1 MTRPQRQAQIQAQ
14 IQATLDAAI
23 SQHRAGNLPAAEGLY
38 RAILSQDPR
47 HVDALQLL
55 GVMAQQTGQ
64 LTQAEQL
71 LRTALKYQPGNAVV
85 LANLGGVLLSAD
97 RPSEALPVLRK
108 ALQIRPDYPEAENNL
123 GLALQDCHHS
133 DDAALVLENLL
144 KRQPLHV
151 HAMVNLA
158 QALQVSDPGRAL
170 SLLQHALQVAPNL
183 PAAHQNLG
191 SLMLDQGH
199 YDAAEKNFRAA
210 LALDPHSAKSH
221 YTLGYCLMA
230 QHRGSEGE
238 AYLHQALALRPNYPE
253 ALMALGNW
261 WMTARGLAAA
271 ELEAAHDQGLDL
283 LRRAVALAPDN
294 AAAHS
299 NLIFQLDFDP
309 GADIASQQQERREW
323 YRRHGAAFAPRQQ
336 RHPNDRTPDRPLRVG
351 YVSADFCRHSAA
363 YIFGAI
369 LAHHDPAQV
378 TAIGYS
384 GTKAPDAMT
393 ETLKAHCQDWREV
406 RALSD
411 DALDKLIR
419 KDGIDVLIDLSAHSE
434 GARLPV
440 FVRKP
445 APIQLSGWG
454 HANGTGLPQI
464 DGLISDPV
472 CIDAGDR
479 HHYAEPVID
488 MPCAITWAAPAYL
501 PAPRIAAQ
509 PDQTP
514 ITFGSFN
521 RAAKISLASL
531 ECWAEILRR
540 TPGSVLLLKDAG
552 WQDASRCRDI
562 RQVMEHFGLMGE
574 RIRFAG
580 GTPHQDHLA
589 AFHHVDIALDPF
601 PYGGGVSTCDALAMG
616 VPVIALLGRT
626 VTGRSSAGIVTAI
639 GRPDLVARTIPDYV
653 ALAVTLATD
662 RAKCAA
668 ERAKIHRAFF
678 TSPVGDPTL
687 YTRYVERLYRELWY
701 KWIKSP

>member
-1 MTRPQRQAQIQAQ
+1 MNRQQRQAQIQA
-14 IQATLDAAI
+14 TLEAAI
-23 SQHRAGNLPAAEGLY
+23 NQHRAGNLSAAEGLY

-64 LTQAEQL
+64 LSQAEQL

-97 RPSEALPVLRK
+97 RPAEALPVLRK
-108 ALQIRPDYPEAENNL
+108 AVQIRPDYPEAENNL

-133 DDAALVLENLL
+133 EDAAGILENLL
-144 KRQPLHV
+144 KRHPLHV

-158 QALQVSDPGRAL
+158 QALQVSNPDRAY
-170 SLLQHALQVAPNL
+170 SLLQQALQLAPAL

-191 SLMLDQGH
+191 SLMLDQGR

-210 LALDPHSAKSH
+210 LALDPNSAKSH

-238 AYLHQALALRPNYPE
+238 PHLHQALALRPDYPE
-253 ALMALGNW
+253 ALAALGNW
-261 WMTARGLAAA
+261 WMTTRGLATTDQD
-271 ELEAAHDQGLDL
+271 HSYRQGLEL

-309 GADIASQQQERREW
+309 TADIGAQQHERREW
-323 YRRHGAAFAPRQQ
+323 YRRHGQSLAPRQS
-336 RHPNDRTPDRPLRVG
+336 RHANDRTPDRPLRVG

-369 LAHHDPAQV
+369 LAHHDRTQV

-384 GTKAPDAMT
+384 STKVPDAMT
-393 ETLKAHCQDWREV
+393 ETLKTYCQEWREV
-406 RALSD
+406 RRLSD
-411 DALDKLIR
+411 GELDRLIR
-419 KDGIDVLIDLSAHSE
+419 ADQIDILIDLSAHSE
-434 GARLPV
+434 GARLPL
-440 FVRKP
+440 FARKP

-464 DGLISDPV
+464 DGLISDAV
-472 CIDAGDR
+472 CIDAADR
-479 HHYAEPVID
+479 HQYVEPVID

-501 PAPRIAAQ
+501 PQARTEAQ
-509 PDQTP
+509 PDGTP

-521 RAAKISLASL
+521 RAAKISRTSL
-531 ECWAEILRR
+531 ESWAEILRQ

-552 WQDASRCRDI
+552 WQDTNRCRDI
-562 RQVMEHFGLMGE
+562 RQAMMNFGLDGE
-574 RIRFAG
+574 RIHFAG
-580 GTPHQDHLA
+580 GTPHQEHLA
-589 AFHHVDIALDPF
+589 AFHQVDIALDPF

-639 GRPDLVARTIPDYV
+639 GRPDLVAHTIPDYV
-653 ALAVTLATD
+653 ALAVALAAD
-662 RAKCAA
+662 KEKCAA
-668 ERAKIHRAFF
+668 ERSKIRQAFF
-678 TSPVGDPTL
+678 ASPVGDPTL
-687 YTRYVERLYRELWY
+687 YTRCVERLYRELWY
-701 KWIKSP
+701 RWIKSP